1 MTGTGRFDTTTTTKI
16 KTKHGTVLKVAT
28 YEEDCTRPDIE
39 YKIRGTCKYCGD
51 KLECWCF
58 TEDNF
63 EDPLQEAIDC
73 LSTGFICDK
82 PRCVIESEKENDP
95 EQLKILQANYEDD
108 EYAIRDAIW
117 ETWGE
122 CEDGPEECGI

>member
-1 MTGTGRFDTTTTTKI
+1 MTRTGRFDTKTTAKI
-16 KTKHGTVLKVAT
+16 KTKHGTVLKVTT
-28 YEEDCTRPDIE
+28 YEEDWHPEVE
-39 YKIRGTCKYCGD
+39 YKIRGICKYCGD

-63 EDPLQEAIDC
+63 KDPLQEAIDC

-82 PRCVIESEKENDP
+82 PKCVIKSMKEKDL

-122 CEDGPEECGI
+122 CDDGPEECGI